1 MDIRNEVR
9 KMKEDSPAMAA
20 LSLEIRNRALADAA
34 AALTAN
40 REEIFTANRAD
51 MDAAKESGVA
61 PAVMKR
67 LKFDKKKLSPTP

>member
-51 MDAAKESGVA
+51 MDAAKES
-61 PAVMKR
+61 P
-67 LKFDKKKLSPTP
+67 LP